1 MKDRDMSRLS
11 SVLAA
16 IAILGCHSDTNTAAS
31 RQPSSI
37 ESQFDPMVTALLKD
51 STDDDFEQSRFWDAL
66 SKLAR
71 TRDWPRDEYDPGS
84 PYRRRQGRAEMIAG
98 LEPLVVVILYMA
110 DARYPG
116 EDVQKLL
123 LLDRRGRIRDTLSC
137 SVNNRLVFWGGG
149 LFRTDLPLNTQR
161 DGAQLIVRY
170 IPKDGGAISGNFAHE
185 IHHDGQI
192 YSLSLG

>member
-1 MKDRDMSRLS
+1 
-11 SVLAA
+11 
-16 IAILGCHSDTNTAAS
+16 
-31 RQPSSI
+31 
-37 ESQFDPMVTALLKD
+37 MVTALLKG

-71 TRDWPRDEYDPGS
+71 TRDWPRDEYNPGS
-84 PYRRRQGRAEMIAG
+84 PYRRTQGRAEMIAG

-137 SVNNRLVFWGGG
+137 SINNRLVFWGGG

-192 YSLSLG
+192 YSFHWDEDRPQSKTADPWGDNGLCRIVVEDGKFKVLFPRLEGPTQ